1 MEKDEVIKI
10 LKNLKKDLK
19 EKYNIKGIGIF
30 GSLARGEQKETSD
43 IDILV
48 EFGENADLFNLVG
61 LAIFL
66 EGKLNRKV
74 DVVPKKVLR
83 EEIRESVLK
92 EVVSL

>member
-10 LKNLKKDLK
+10 LKSLKKDLK
-19 EKYNIKGIGIF
+19 EKYNVKGIGIF
-30 GSLARGEQKETSD
+30 GSLTRGEQKETSD

-66 EGKLNRKV
+66 EGKLNQKV